1 VSRFLSETQVVA
13 EFFPTLLERDEKAR
27 REVVRNL
34 RQAGLPNKRVTSKLI
49 TYPAAEVEAWVMGLD
64 STPTVGSKV
73 RSVSRLPVA
82 VPRRR
87 SAS

>member
-1 VSRFLSETQVVA
+1 MSRFLSEAQVVA
-13 EFFPTLLERDEKAR
+13 EFFPALLERDEKAR

-73 RSVSRLPVA
+73 RSVSRLSVTG
-82 VPRRR
+82 PRRR
-87 SAS
+87 GVS